1 MRQALRGLTTR
12 GRAFVAAGVTASLCA
27 LALGQKDLLRVGVM
41 LIALPVVAALLVGR
55 TRLRLQVRRGLTPDQ
70 VPVGTPA
77 TVRLDLSNQGRMPA
91 GLLLLEDRIP
101 YVLGHRPR
109 FVVDRVSPN
118 WRRTVTYQVKSDV
131 RGLYQV
137 GPLMLTIADPFGLVE
152 TTRTFAKNQQL
163 LVTPRVQR
171 LPTVRLGADRAGSG
185 ENRPRAIAA
194 AGEEDA
200 TVRDYRDGDDL
211 RRVHWRSTA
220 RRGSLMVRREEQPWQ
235 SRCALFLDART
246 TSHAGH
252 GPSSSLEW
260 AVSATASI
268 GQDVI
273 NRGYITTMLGG
284 PTTLTA
290 ITRRSSAAVHHPLSA
305 HQLLT
310 ECACVEEHRYA
321 DIAPLLT
328 VDRQSQDPSLAI
340 AVIGPCSADDVAA
353 LNRWRSA
360 QATGI
365 ALLVDGASWIGD
377 EDSGRAA
384 RFTARV
390 DACELE
396 LRRNGWRVARVR
408 RGDQLPAVWAA
419 LGVRTGR
426 AVGAVQVGGA
436 L

>member
-1 MRQALRGLTTR
+1 MPVRHAFRGLTTR
-12 GRAFVAAGVTASLCA
+12 GRAFVAAGATASVCSL
-27 LALGQKDLLRVGVM
+27 LLGQKDLLRVGILLV
-41 LIALPVVAALLVGR
+41 ALPVVSALVVGR
-55 TRLRLQVRRGLTPDQ
+55 TRLRLSVRRSLNPVD

-77 TVRLDLSNQGRMPA
+77 TVDLTLTNQGRMPA

-118 WRRTVTYQVKSDV
+118 WRRTVSYQVKSDV
-131 RGLYQV
+131 RGLYQI
-137 GPLMLTIADPFGLVE
+137 GPLMLTVADPFGLVE
-152 TTRTFAKNQQL
+152 TTRLFAESQQL
-163 LVTPRVQR
+163 LVTPTVQS

-200 TVRDYRDGDDL
+200 TVREYRDGDDL

-235 SRCALFLDART
+235 SKCALFLDART
-246 TSHAGH
+246 GSHAGH

-260 AVSATASI
+260 SVSAAASI
-268 GQDVI
+268 GLDLI
-273 NRGYITTMLGG
+273 RRGYVMTMLGG

-290 ITRRSSAAVHHPLSA
+290 INRKTSAAVHQPLGS

-321 DIAPLLT
+321 EIGPLLT
-328 VDRQSQDPSLAI
+328 VDRQAVEPSLVIAI
-340 AVIGPCSADDVAA
+340 LGACTPADIVA
-353 LNRWRSA
+353 LNRWRTA

-365 ALLVDGASWIGD
+365 ALLVDASSWATEGDGAG
-377 EDSGRAA
+377 G
-384 RFTARV
+384 TARRRARI
-390 DACELE
+390 DATELQ
-396 LRRNGWRVARVR
+396 LRGNGWRVARVR
-408 RGDQLPAVWAA
+408 RGDRLPALWSA
-419 LGVRTGR
+419 LGLRSGR
-426 AVGAVQVGGA
+426 IA
-436 L
+436 

>member
-1 MRQALRGLTTR
+1 MPYALRGLTTR
-12 GRAFVAAGVTASLCA
+12 GRAFVAAGVTASICSL
-27 LALGQKDLLRVGVM
+27 LLGQKDLLRVGV
-41 LIALPVVAALLVGR
+41 LLVALPLVSALVVGR
-55 TRLRLQVRRGLTPDQ
+55 TRLRLSVRRSVSPVD

-77 TVRLDLSNQGRMPA
+77 TVELALRNEGRMPA

-118 WRRTVTYQVKSDV
+118 WRRTVKYQIKSDV

-137 GPLMLTIADPFGLVE
+137 GPLMLTVADPFGLVE
-152 TTRTFAKNQQL
+152 TSRLFAESQSL

-171 LPTVRLGADRAGSG
+171 LPAVRLGIDRAGSG

-200 TVRDYRDGDDL
+200 TVREYRDGDDL

-246 TSHAGH
+246 TSHQGH

-268 GQDVI
+268 GTDVI
-273 NRGYITTMLGG
+273 RRGYITTMLGG
-284 PTTLTA
+284 PTTLSA
-290 ITRRSSAAVHHPLSA
+290 ITRRTSAAVHHPLSS

-310 ECACVEEHRYA
+310 ECATVEEHRYA
-321 DIAPLLT
+321 EIGALLT
-328 VDRQSQDPSLAI
+328 VDRQAQEPSLVI
-340 AVIGPCSADDVAA
+340 AVVGACSSADISA
-353 LNRWRSA
+353 LNRWRTNH
-360 QATGI
+360 ATGF
-365 ALLVDGASWIGD
+365 ALLMDAATWTYGSGDGETTA
-377 EDSGRAA
+377 GRLRAKI
-384 RFTARV
+384 
-390 DACELE
+390 DATELE

-408 RGDQLPAVWAA
+408 RGDDLPALWSV
-419 LGVRTGR
+419 LGLRTGR
-426 AVGAVQVGGA
+426 IA
-436 L
+436 